1 MTNKRNL
8 LRETG
13 TIFLNGVFFK
23 NPVLV
28 GALGLYPVVAAGY
41 NMKNAVEL
49 SLLFL
54 FLSLPLNLLFC
65 LVGEMMSVWIRPG
78 LVLTASA
85 VLYLP
90 AAWLTEKLMPGAV
103 TALGMFA
110 SLMICNSVILSRAD
124 EYAPTH
130 IGWAVAADAVGGSVG
145 FSLVI
150 CLTAAIRELWL
161 KGSLWHT
168 NMGVYGTAD
177 AGVSLPFFGFI
188 LLGFFAAFVQW
199 ANEKRSQ
206 KAEKR
211 RVPRI

>member
-1 MTNKRNL
+1 MTNKKTL

-13 TIFLNGVFFK
+13 TIFLNGAFFR

-28 GALGLYPVVAAGY
+28 GALGLYPVVAGGY
-41 NMKNAVEL
+41 NMRNAVEL

-54 FLSLPLNLLFC
+54 FLLLPLTLLYC
-65 LVGEMMSVWIRPG
+65 LIGEMMAIWLRPG

-90 AAWLTEKLMPGAV
+90 AAWLTDKLIPGSV

-110 SLMICNSVILSRAD
+110 GLMICNSVILSRAND
-124 EYAPTH
+124 YAPSH
-130 IGWAVAADAVGGSVG
+130 IGWAVAADALGCSVG
-145 FSLVI
+145 FTAVI
-150 CLTAAIRELWL
+150 CLSAVVREFWI

-177 AGVSLPFFGFI
+177 SGVSLPFFGFI
-188 LLGFFAAFVQW
+188 LLGFFAAFVKW
-199 ANEKRSQ
+199 ASEKRSA
-206 KAEKR
+206 KAGKR
-211 RVPRI
+211 RVPRV

>member
-1 MTNKRNL
+1 MTNKRSL
-8 LRETG
+8 LRETN

-54 FLSLPLNLLFC
+54 FISLPVALLFC
-65 LVGEMMSVWIRPG
+65 LVGEMLPVWIRPG
-78 LVLTASA
+78 LVLAASA
-85 VLYLP
+85 MIYLP
-90 AAWLTEKLMPGAV
+90 AAWLTDKLIPGAV

-110 SLMICNSVILSRAD
+110 SLMICNSVVLSRAND
-124 EYAPTH
+124 YAPTH
-130 IGWAVAADAVGGSVG
+130 IGWAVAADAVGCSVG

-150 CLTAAIRELWL
+150 CLSAAIREFWL

-199 ANEKRSQ
+199 ANEKRGR

-211 RVPRI
+211 RVPRV

>member
-1 MTNKRNL
+1 MTNRRSL

-13 TIFLNGVFFK
+13 TIFLNGAFFK

-65 LVGEMMSVWIRPG
+65 LVGEMVPVWIRPG

-110 SLMICNSVILSRAD
+110 SLMICNSVILSRAG

-150 CLTAAIRELWL
+150 CLTGAIRELWL

-206 KAEKR
+206 KTEKR

>member
-13 TIFLNGVFFK
+13 TIFLNGAFFK

-54 FLSLPLNLLFC
+54 FLSLPLTLLFC
-65 LVGEMMSVWIRPG
+65 LVGEMVPVWIRPG

-110 SLMICNSVILSRAD
+110 SLMICNSVILSRAG

-150 CLTAAIRELWL
+150 CLTAAIREFWL

>member
-1 MTNKRNL
+1 MTNRRSL

-13 TIFLNGVFFK
+13 TIFLNGAFFK

-54 FLSLPLNLLFC
+54 FLSLPLTLLFC
-65 LVGEMMSVWIRPG
+65 LVGEMMPVWIRPG

-90 AAWLTEKLMPGAV
+90 AAWLTEKLIPGAV

-110 SLMICNSVILSRAD
+110 SLMICNSVILSRAN

-130 IGWAVAADAVGGSVG
+130 IGWAVAADAVGGSIG
-145 FSLVI
+145 FSMVI
-150 CLTAAIRELWL
+150 CLTAAIREFWL

>member
-188 LLGFFAAFVQW
+188 LLGFFAAIVQW